1 MAYGLFIRFVFS
13 FFSLMF
19 VFAVGSEFLVQ
30 TIYSR
35 SPRLQKNNARKAR
48 RRVIKRKKKKA
59 GNSRRRNSRVP
70 VLKNESSCNLELKP
84 EVKQDTKKEAKS
96 NIASEIKPGDVSSIN
111 TDKVAPSE
119 KPLSADE
126 ILRDQV
132 AHFVSHEQDLVNYFG
147 DRVEIMFPLFESIKE
162 KLLQLPPIEISKE
175 KSNLTIITI
184 NQLTLELKQYLKL
197 LIERVNK
204 IKGDDFVFKVISKYA
219 YQKEKRKNIVLN
231 MLDKKFWGYLAQ
243 ENNVLIEIIMGL
255 VEKERIA

>member
-1 MAYGLFIRFVFS
+1 MSSDYR
-13 FFSLMF
+13 
-19 VFAVGSEFLVQ
+19 EFLKLLSCHKVK
-30 TIYSR
+30 Y
-35 SPRLQKNNARKAR
+35 
-48 RRVIKRKKKKA
+48 VIVGA
-59 GNSRRRNSRVP
+59 HAV
-70 VLKNESSCNLELKP
+70 
-84 EVKQDTKKEAKS
+84 
-96 NIASEIKPGDVSSIN
+96 
-111 TDKVAPSE
+111 
-119 KPLSADE
+119 
-126 ILRDQV
+126 V
-132 AHFVSHEQDLVNYFG
+132 AHSRPRATGDL
-147 DRVEIMFPLFESIKE
+147 DIL
-162 KLLQLPPIEISKE
+162 IEISKE